1 VSAATEAAA
10 VRRGAGLFRLPQ
22 RGVLAVEGRDRV
34 RWLDGMLSNDV
45 AGLAPG
51 PERSGCYALLLTRKG
66 RIVADLR
73 VLLRPEAL
81 WLELP
86 RGAVAPVAET
96 LGRFI
101 VADDVVLRD
110 ASQELERLAL
120 EGPAAP
126 EILEAALGAPLPLAA
141 EAGADVEL
149 AGVHLLVAAFG
160 WSGAPA
166 RQLFAPAGSGE
177 GVAHALA
184 EAGAARGLVE
194 ASAEAL
200 EILRIEAGVPRLG
213 TELDEEV
220 LPAEARLERAV
231 SQTKGC
237 YTGQEIVARL
247 ESRGHVNHRL
257 VGLALE
263 GPTPPQVGAE
273 IRAGD
278 RGIGEVTSACLSPA
292 AGAIALG
299 YVRVPHDAPD
309 TRLRVAG
316 REARV
321 TELPFP
327 GVELG

>member
-1 VSAATEAAA
+1 VSATTEAAA

-141 EAGADVEL
+141 EAGAEVEL
-149 AGVHLLVAAFG
+149 AGVRLLVAAFG

-177 GVAHALA
+177 GVARALA
-184 EAGAARGLVE
+184 QAGAARGLVE
-194 ASAEAL
+194 AGAEAL

-231 SQTKGC
+231 SQTA
-237 YTGQEIVARL
+237 TPARRSWPAS
-247 ESRGHVNHRL
+247 SR
-257 VGLALE
+257 A
-263 GPTPPQVGAE
+263 
-273 IRAGD
+273 
-278 RGIGEVTSACLSPA
+278 VTSTTAWWGSRWRVRHRRRSVPRSAPGIAVSARSPA
-292 AGAIALG
+292 PASPP
-299 YVRVPHDAPD
+299 RRAPSPWA
-309 TRLRVAG
+309 TCGCPTTPR
-316 REARV
+316 
-321 TELPFP
+321 TP
-327 GVELG
+327 GCAWRGERRG